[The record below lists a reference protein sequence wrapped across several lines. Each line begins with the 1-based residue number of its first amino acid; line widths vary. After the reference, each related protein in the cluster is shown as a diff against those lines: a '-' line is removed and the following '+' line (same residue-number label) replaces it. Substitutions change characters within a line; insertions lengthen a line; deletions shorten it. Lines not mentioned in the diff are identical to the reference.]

1 MARMNPLKRIR
12 RGVAAMEF
20 ALTLPVFLFV
30 VLAVA
35 DLSYFI
41 SALYDVQRAA
51 RDGCRLG
58 SVTLEGSGT
67 PTGDIIRAAAEA
79 QAKVVL
85 EASGKPCAGGC
96 SVSSEW
102 FLLEGRRYLRVS
114 VQYPHQAFTPGLNL
128 VPTYLNAKFV
138 MFTLQQ

>member
-1 MARMNPLKRIR
+1 MARVNLLQRKR

-58 SVTLEGSGT
+58 SVTLEGAGT
-67 PTGDIIRAAAEA
+67 PTGDVIRAAAETH
-79 QAKVVL
+79 AKVVL
-85 EASGKPCAGGC
+85 AASSKPCSTGC
-96 SVSSEW
+96 SVTSSW

-114 VQYPHQAFTPGLNL
+114 VSYPHTPLTPGLNL
-128 VPTYLNAKFV
+128 VPTYLNAQFV
-138 MFTLQQ
+138 MFTQQQ